1 MILKRR
7 NSTGLIFLLT
17 DVEESKTLIQLA
29 GSAVRLPAK
38 SVKVDLPIDE
48 VDTRWYRWQMKGLL
62 IQQAFD
68 VLTSEQREFL
78 ISGMTPQEWKELF
91 G

>member
-1 MILKRR
+1 MWKSLRLSS
-7 NSTGLIFLLT
+7 NLQVVPS
-17 DVEESKTLIQLA
+17 
-29 GSAVRLPAK
+29 GSPAK